1 MALEGNL
8 QDMSLVD
15 LLRIFHM
22 GYKIGRL
29 VLIKPE
35 ERGVVYVVAGKP
47 IDSVLVRSADRTII
61 AVGEEAV
68 LQLLQWDEAVFTFY
82 HDTSLL
88 QRPVRITRDSTS
100 LMLEGLRRRD
110 KPLSLPTHQCISLD
124 TRLELEPL
132 PTNAE
137 TSLGLDMNQWR
148 LLGQIASSQTI
159 RAFCGRSGMATDKA
173 LRAASELIATGLLS
187 IAPEERTAR
196 AFAPPRNAHH
206 HTQRQLASQ
215 VATVSTPARA
225 RPTERSLFNAILRR
239 IREL

>member
-22 GYKIGRL
+22 GYKTGRL

-47 IDSVLVRSADRTII
+47 IDSVLVRSADRKIMG
-61 AVGEEAV
+61 VGEQAV
-68 LQLLQWDEAVFTFY
+68 LQLLQWDDAAFTFY
-82 HDTSLL
+82 HDTSLT

-110 KPLSLPTHQCISLD
+110 KPLALPTHQSITLD

-132 PTNAE
+132 PANAE
-137 TSLGLDMNQWR
+137 TSLGLDMHQWR

-159 RAFCGRSGMATDKA
+159 RTFCGRTGMAADKA
-173 LRAASELIATGLLS
+173 LRTASELVATGLLS
-187 IAPEERTAR
+187 IDHEEQTAR
-196 AFAPPRNAHH
+196 SFAPPRSAQQK
-206 HTQRQLASQ
+206 QRQLASE
-215 VATVSTPARA
+215 VASVPTPAGS
-225 RPTERSLFNAILRR
+225 RPSERSLFNAILRR